1 MSETKLLLNFAVVK
15 TVNGMYTIME
25 MLGQTPG
32 GMPDGVW
39 NERLACLRVSGSKVG
54 ESADLDGVSV
64 FSFVLVRRGRMTV
77 RYQGRQFDLH
87 PGDVHTYAPCMPTK
101 VLEVSDDYDG
111 FCVLI
116 DEQLVYDT
124 PALRHIVRAV
134 YFPTAKLG
142 QPKLAFNSNQAD
154 RLAALLSDL
163 RRHILHPSAYQQE
176 AIFSLC
182 ALFSIELIEAQDLA
196 VDSHRFTTRAEE
208 VFTAFLRLVPD
219 NFILHRDLQFYADR
233 LNITTT
239 YLSRIVRQMS
249 GRTVVDFLN
258 QSLAAEA
265 SLRLKTTNRTI
276 TQLADDF
283 HFSDQAAFTKFFT
296 RMKGM
301 SPKEYRKG
309 TE

>member
-1 MSETKLLLNFAVVK
+1 
-15 TVNGMYTIME
+15 
-25 MLGQTPG
+25 
-32 GMPDGVW
+32 
-39 NERLACLRVSGSKVG
+39 
-54 ESADLDGVSV
+54 
-64 FSFVLVRRGRMTV
+64 MTV

-124 PALRHIVRAV
+124 PALHHIVRAV
-134 YFPTAKLG
+134 YFPTAELG
-142 QPKLAFNSNQAD
+142 QPKLTFNSEEAD

-182 ALFSIELIEAQDLA
+182 ALFSIELLEAQDLA

-219 NFILHRDLQFYADR
+219 NFIRHRDLQFYADR
-233 LNITTT
+233 LCITTT

-249 GRTVVDFLN
+249 GRTVVGFLN
-258 QSLAAEA
+258 QSLAVEA
-265 SLRLKTTNRTI
+265 ALRLKTTNRTI
-276 TQLADDF
+276 TQLADEF

-296 RMKGM
+296 RMKGV

>member
-1 MSETKLLLNFAVVK
+1 M
-15 TVNGMYTIME
+15 
-25 MLGQTPG
+25 
-32 GMPDGVW
+32 
-39 NERLACLRVSGSKVG
+39 
-54 ESADLDGVSV
+54 
-64 FSFVLVRRGRMTV
+64 
-77 RYQGRQFDLH
+77 
-87 PGDVHTYAPCMPTK
+87 
-101 VLEVSDDYDG
+101 
-111 FCVLI
+111 
-116 DEQLVYDT
+116 
-124 PALRHIVRAV
+124 
-134 YFPTAKLG
+134 
-142 QPKLAFNSNQAD
+142 
-154 RLAALLSDL
+154 LSDL

-196 VDSHRFTTRAEE
+196 VDSHRSTTRAEE